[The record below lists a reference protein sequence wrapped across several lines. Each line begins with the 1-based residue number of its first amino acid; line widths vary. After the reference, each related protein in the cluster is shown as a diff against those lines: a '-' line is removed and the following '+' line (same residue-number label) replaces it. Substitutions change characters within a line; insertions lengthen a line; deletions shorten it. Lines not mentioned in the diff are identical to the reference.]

1 MHVPLD
7 ETKKMGRKKSSI
19 KYDKNIGQ
27 ISIPEPV
34 YGKRA
39 APNMYAGQS
48 YDGGMYYYNP
58 GMPMAGR

>member
-1 MHVPLD
+1 
-7 ETKKMGRKKSSI
+7 MGRKKSSI